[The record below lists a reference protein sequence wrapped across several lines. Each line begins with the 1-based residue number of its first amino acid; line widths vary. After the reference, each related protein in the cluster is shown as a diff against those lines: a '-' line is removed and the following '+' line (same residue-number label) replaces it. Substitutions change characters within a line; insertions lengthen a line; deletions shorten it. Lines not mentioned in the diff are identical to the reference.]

1 MKAALHIGDLA
12 RLLGITPKT
21 IRHYH
26 KLGLLAEPRRSEG
39 GYRLYTPD
47 DLLRMQQIR
56 QLQGLGLS
64 LAEISD
70 LLQAPDGDA
79 RLREICDGLLEKLS
93 VQIEMLEQRKSRIE
107 QLKADGL
114 SLKAVRQTNPPS
126 PTLEQMRG
134 VVGNVELPP
143 AAAAFDEQLFA
154 QLDSFQWSTDL
165 QSAFLQ
171 TARGMAE
178 VAELEPVMRRFGEQ
192 FSALADAPA
201 DDPRIDVW
209 ATEWKSGEFFTALA
223 QIQPD
228 FDGIPPQER
237 AAIEHLMEQ
246 QASELLSPGQKALLL
261 ALGR

>member
-1 MKAALHIGDLA
+1 MKDALQIGDLA
-12 RLLGITPKT
+12 RLLNITPKT

-47 DLLRMQQIR
+47 DLLRMRHIR
-56 QLQGLGLS
+56 QLQALGLS

-93 VQIEMLEQRKSRIE
+93 TQIQTLERRKALIE
-107 QLKADGL
+107 KLKSDGL
-114 SLKAVRQTNPPS
+114 SLKAVRQTHPPS
-126 PTLEQMRG
+126 PTLEQMREMI
-134 VVGNVELPP
+134 GNLDSPP
-143 AAAAFDEQLFA
+143 EAAAFDEQFFA
-154 QLDSFQWSTDL
+154 HLDSFRWSTDV
-165 QSAFLQ
+165 QSALLK
-171 TARGMAE
+171 TARDMAE
-178 VAELEPVMRRFGEQ
+178 AAELEPVMRRIGEQ

-201 DDPRIDVW
+201 DDPRIAVW
-209 ATEWKSGEFFTALA
+209 AAEWKSGEFFTALT

-228 FDGIPPQER
+228 FEVMPLQER

-246 QASELLSPGQKALLL
+246 QASEHLSPGQKALLF
-261 ALGR
+261 ALGS